1 MRTLVLSGGRSRSR
15 TRPSSMMFRPISGST
30 ISRSASRMA
39 SALAGSCDSA
49 CQTRRLDAGLSDMIF
64 SRGYHKNAA
73 IGPVKHAG
81 GLLDVGVEHLLN
93 DGLVDG
99 AHFRVA
105 LADAQIGAAIFGQ

>member
-1 MRTLVLSGGRSRSR
+1 MRTLVLSAGRCKSR

-49 CQTRRLDAGLSDMIF
+49 CHTRRLDAGLSDMIF
-64 SRGYHKNAA
+64 SRGYDKNTA
-73 IGPVKHAG
+73 IGSVEHAG
-81 GLLDVGVEHLLN
+81 GLLDVGVKHLLN
-93 DGLVDG
+93 NGLVDG
-99 AHFRVA
+99 AHFGMA